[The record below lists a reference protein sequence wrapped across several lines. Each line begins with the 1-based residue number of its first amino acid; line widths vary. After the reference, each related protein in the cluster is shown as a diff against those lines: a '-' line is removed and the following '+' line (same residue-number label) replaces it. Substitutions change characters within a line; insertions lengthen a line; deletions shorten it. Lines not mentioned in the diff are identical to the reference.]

1 MPGALTDAAVPDDPA
16 AELAAAL
23 AYIRRRR
30 MGPFR
35 SPPDPE
41 QRLRDL
47 ARLARAGFSQSVAE
61 QALGLNA
68 DAAETLIIA
77 ARQR

>member
-1 MPGALTDAAVPDDPA
+1 VPDDPA

-47 ARLARAGFSQSVAE
+47 ARLARAGFDQGVAE
-61 QALGLNA
+61 RALGMEA

-77 ARQR
+77 ARRS